1 MDIITVFQRFPDD
14 EACFEHLEAIRWGD
28 RPACPHCGSV
38 DVARKN
44 ERGRLGRWN
53 CHDCHSS
60 FNVLSGTIMSQTR
73 IPLQKWF
80 LAITIIT
87 NAKKSIS
94 SPQLARDL
102 DLTQRTALYLQQR
115 IRAQMADGSDDGL
128 LSGIV
133 EADESY
139 VGGRHRRDPERKRGR
154 GTTKVPVLGAVE
166 RNGDVRTQVVDRVGG
181 KELVK
186 FLGSNI
192 DPDASLLIT
201 DEFPA
206 YRAIDR
212 MMRRASINH
221 SLGHYSDGGIVHT
234 NTIEG
239 FWSLLKRAWYGTHH
253 HYCRKFMPLY
263 VAEQTWKYNHRHDLN
278 PFGSFMAAM
287 VAP

>member
-14 EACFEHLEAIRWGD
+14 EACFEHLEKVRWGG

-38 DVARKN
+38 KVARKC
-44 ERGRLGRWN
+44 ERGRIGRWN

-60 FNVLSGTIMSQTR
+60 FNALSGTVMSQTR

-80 LAITIIT
+80 LAIAIIT

-102 DLTQRTALYLQQR
+102 DLTQQTALYLQQR
-115 IRAQMADGSDDGL
+115 IRAEMAKPNGDPL

-166 RNGDVRTQVVDRVGG
+166 RNGDVRAQVADM
-181 KELVK
+181 L
-186 FLGSNI
+186 
-192 DPDASLLIT
+192 
-201 DEFPA
+201 
-206 YRAIDR
+206 
-212 MMRRASINH
+212 
-221 SLGHYSDGGIVHT
+221 
-234 NTIEG
+234 
-239 FWSLLKRAWYGTHH
+239 
-253 HYCRKFMPLY
+253 
-263 VAEQTWKYNHRHDLN
+263 
-278 PFGSFMAAM
+278 
-287 VAP
+287 APT

>member
-1 MDIITVFQRFPDD
+1 M
-14 EACFEHLEAIRWGD
+14 
-28 RPACPHCGSV
+28 
-38 DVARKN
+38 
-44 ERGRLGRWN
+44 
-53 CHDCHSS
+53 
-60 FNVLSGTIMSQTR
+60 
-73 IPLQKWF
+73 QKWF
-80 LAITIIT
+80 LAIAIIT

-102 DLTQRTALYLQQR
+102 DLTQQTALYLQQR
-115 IRAQMADGSDDGL
+115 IRAEMAKPNGDPL

-166 RNGDVRTQVVDRVGG
+166 RNGNVRAQVADNVSG
-181 KELVK
+181 KELVR
-186 FLGSNI
+186 FLEANV
-192 DPDASLLIT
+192 DPADSLLIT

-206 YRAIDR
+206 YRAIDK

-221 SLGHYSDGGIVHT
+221 SLGQYSDGGIVHT

-253 HYCRKFMPLY
+253 HYRRKFMPLY
-263 VAEQTWKYNHRHDLN
+263 VAEQTWKYNHRRDLN
-278 PFGSFMAAM
+278 PFGSFLSQML
-287 VAP
+287 APT